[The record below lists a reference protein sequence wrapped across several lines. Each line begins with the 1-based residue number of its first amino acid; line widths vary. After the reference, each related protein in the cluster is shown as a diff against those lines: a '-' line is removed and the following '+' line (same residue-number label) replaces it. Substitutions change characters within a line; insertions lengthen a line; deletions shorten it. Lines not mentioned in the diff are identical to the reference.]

1 MAGFPSLG
9 FPSDDEGVIIFYFIA
24 LFYSE
29 EHVLLHFCQH
39 RWRTSSLSMN
49 PAHRDRLGGLAA
61 SGLKVAA
68 AQACDSQESWY

>member
-1 MAGFPSLG
+1 MAGFSVLRFPSLG
-9 FPSDDEGVIIFYFIA
+9 FPSADEGVILFYFIA

-49 PAHRDRLGGLAA
+49 LVARTSTLAAGRMNLARRGGLR
-61 SGLKVAA
+61 
-68 AQACDSQESWY
+68 